1 MEFHHPFFRE
11 KAVQEYIQRQE
22 KDFLPQFF
30 APHRIIL
37 AYLLLLILLLAGLL
51 VWCSDVPFFVSG
63 SGFVMPAKAAPAART
78 GAMQIVLFLPA
89 RYRAQFHRGELV
101 EWQVAA
107 TGPQFSGTIESIE
120 SRPLSPEELRQQ
132 LLVSDYAAQALAQSS
147 VEVILQPNA
156 QHMPRLRG
164 GEMVRA
170 QVQVGSRHIF

>member
-11 KAVQEYIQRQE
+11 KAIQEYIQRQE

-37 AYLLLLILLLAGLL
+37 AYLLLFIFLLAGLL

-63 SGFVMPAKAAPAART
+63 SGFVLPVKAAPAARP
-78 GAMQIVLFLPA
+78 GALEIVLFLPA

-101 EWQVAA
+101 EWQIEA
-107 TGPQFSGTIESIE
+107 TGPQFPATIQSIGQ
-120 SRPLSPEELRQQ
+120 RPLSAEELRRQ
-132 LLVSDYAAQALAQSS
+132 LMVSDYTAQALAQSS
-147 VEVILQPNA
+147 VEVIVQPNA
-156 QHMPRLRG
+156 QHMPHLQS